1 MFKRIS
7 TYAIRNASKEAS
19 KAYNIGLFS
28 TPELIL
34 RYVHTTPEIE
44 SSSNQASSL
53 IFDKQN

>member
-44 SSSNQASSL
+44 IILESSL
-53 IFDKQN
+53 IFDF